1 MEVIEAILQWIV
13 MPITAFVWLI
23 FMRQQDHT
31 TQIAVIKTETEIVRQ
46 SHDRGMR
53 DIKGKLDKILEK
65 LDDKADK

>member
-46 SHDRGMR
+46 SHDREMR
-53 DIKGKLDKILEK
+53 DIKGKLDKIVEK